1 MRRLASKQLARRLY
15 TAKLLPRRLETP
27 HTGGAPPP
35 GRRASI
41 APGRHTRVCP
51 YDGRCVTFIQRPSS
65 RAARAA
71 PPLRLTTPKCSRTR
85 RPSYERRK
93 GVRRAL
99 TVAALRWR
107 IYRTDLQDG
116 FGDVGRDC
124 FWDAPLA
131 APHHTGDF

>member
-1 MRRLASKQLARRLY
+1 MCYIYSKAIKRRHKRRLTLAEQVSRDNKFNAAVGSAPNRS
-15 TAKLLPRRLETP
+15 APRRTR
-27 HTGGAPPP
+27 GGA
-35 GRRASI
+35 
-41 APGRHTRVCP
+41 
-51 YDGRCVTFIQRPSS
+51 
-65 RAARAA
+65 
-71 PPLRLTTPKCSRTR
+71 LRLTTPKCSRAR

-93 GVRRAL
+93 GARRAL
-99 TVAALRWR
+99 AVAALRRR